1 MMILVGWCYVFNLW
15 VITLPVAQVAQLII
29 DSANQ
34 EPAGTQLD
42 FFSKVTWGVVS
53 SRSASRWVYK
63 GSAGEYLWTF
73 RWVAIIPT
81 FLVWSSFICPWCR
94 VCKCSS
100 QCMWGAKYM
109 AFVHQD
115 ACSITT
121 TKIRDKH
128 PGGQFWNQCLV
139 MESAVERCVGTLEP
153 WDFLL
158 PVEGYPSH
166 LECPRC
172 SGTQEC
178 TMAVVLLVVE
188 HHAGTTNA
196 TWHPCFRSSIWS
208 LWTQQF
214 WGTAGSSSLGGRKPS
229 VRFAWSGFCLVRLMW
244 MSIEFTCIR
253 IYKDYTEDLTLPC
266 WFLQDLGFKAEALCR
281 CWFLAVGKVD
291 LKQWWCVVLCTEDG
305 VLSDIFGLQSSF
317 TLLQMQGVLSSF
329 GSKMPIS
336 AETVCE
342 ASKGYPL
349 LSQGGVTWSLG
360 FF

>member
-73 RWVAIIPT
+73 RWVATIPT

-100 QCMWGAKYM
+100 QCMWGAKYL

-128 PGGQFWNQCLV
+128 PGGQFWDQCLV

-153 WDFLL
+153 CWLL

-166 LECPRC
+166 LECPGC

-178 TMAVVLLVVE
+178 RMAVVLLVVE

-208 LWTQQF
+208 LWTQQL
-214 WGTAGSSSLGGRKPS
+214 WGTAGSSSLGGWKPS
-229 VRFAWSGFCLVRLMW
+229 VRFAWSGLCLVLFMW
-244 MSIEFTCIR
+244 MSIEFTYIR
-253 IYKDYTEDLTLPC
+253 IYKDYTVQRTWHHLADSFRILASKPKRFADADCLRSEKLIWNNGD
-266 WFLQDLGFKAEALCR
+266 ALFVALKMESFPTFSDYKVALLCCICR
-281 CWFLAVGKVD
+281 EFSAALAQKCRSV
-291 LKQWWCVVLCTEDG
+291 LKQYVTQAMDM
-305 VLSDIFGLQSSF
+305 ISS
-317 TLLQMQGVLSSF
+317 L
-329 GSKMPIS
+329 
-336 AETVCE
+336 
-342 ASKGYPL
+342 
-349 LSQGGVTWSLG
+349 
-360 FF
+360 